1 MSGHELQAREL
12 ARRNHPTSGL
22 PAPPNTTSPLSR
34 RSGVVR
40 AGIAG
45 ALGYAFA
52 ALAAVVAQ
60 SLAGPALLSIAS
72 AASAVLLIG
81 VVAGLGRSAIRG
93 GRLARAGLW
102 LTGVS
107 WAMVGI
113 AEVVSLVRGEDT
125 AVLYVV
131 ATLLHIVGMVP
142 VAIAAALTATFSAPL
157 RVWPLVCLLYLI
169 LATPAFGQQ
178 GTVAELAL
186 AGWGTAWLVLA
197 VLLPRTR

>member
-12 ARRNHPTSGL
+12 ARRNHPATGL
-22 PAPPNTTSPLSR
+22 STPPITASPVSR
-34 RSGVVR
+34 RTGGVR
-40 AGIAG
+40 AGVAG
-45 ALGYAFA
+45 ALGYASA
-52 ALAAVVAQ
+52 ALAAVVPQ
-60 SLAGPALLSIAS
+60 GLVGPAVLSIAS

-81 VVAGLGRSAIRG
+81 TVAALGRSAIRG
-93 GRLARAGLW
+93 ARLARAGLW
-102 LTGVS
+102 LTGAS

-142 VAIAAALTATFSAPL
+142 VAIAATLTASFSAPL

>member
-1 MSGHELQAREL
+1 MSGHELREREL
-12 ARRNHPTSGL
+12 ARRHHPASGL
-22 PAPPNTTSPLSR
+22 PAPPNTTSPVSR
-34 RSGVVR
+34 RSSVVR

-45 ALGYAFA
+45 ALGFAFA
-52 ALAAVVAQ
+52 ALARVVLQ
-60 SLAGPALLSIAS
+60 SLAGSAALSIAS
-72 AASAVLLIG
+72 AASALLLIA
-81 VVAGLGRSAIRG
+81 VVAGLGHAG
-93 GRLARAGLW
+93 ALWGRLARAGLW
-102 LTGVS
+102 LTGAS

-113 AEVVSLVRGEDT
+113 AEVVSLLRGEDT

-142 VAIAAALTATFSAPL
+142 VAIAATLTARFSGPL
-157 RVWPLVCLLYLI
+157 RVWPLVCLLYLT

-178 GTVAELAL
+178 GTVGELAL